1 MRILFMGTPEFAA
14 LSLSALLA
22 AGHEVTGVVTQPDKP
37 VGRKQV
43 LTPPP
48 VKALALEKG
57 LPVWQPETLKGRAI
71 EGLLTDLDAVAVV
84 AYGRILPRYVLE
96 APRCGCIN
104 VHGSL
109 LPKLRG
115 AAPIQRSIINGDAL
129 TGVTTMVMDAGMDTG
144 DMILSKAVEIGEY
157 ETSDELFSRLA
168 PVGAGLLIETLA
180 LVEAGTAP
188 RTPQDEA
195 LATYAPPLDK
205 AEAPLDFTKP
215 AAVLSKQVCGQNP
228 WPVAETMLFG
238 KRLKVYGARKG
249 GPTNLAPGTANG
261 TPAGLSVACG
271 DGELL
276 ILTDIQL
283 EGGKRMS
290 AGVFL
295 NGRPVKELKL

>member
-1 MRILFMGTPEFAA
+1 MRILFMGTPRFAA
-14 LSLSALLA
+14 VSLEALLA

-48 VKALALEKG
+48 VKETALAHA
-57 LPVWQPETLKGRAI
+57 LPVYQPETLKGRAI
-71 EGLLTDLDAVAVV
+71 EGLLPGLDAIAVV
-84 AYGRILPRYVLE
+84 AYGKILPRYVLE
-96 APRCGCIN
+96 APRFGCIN

-115 AAPIQRSIINGDAL
+115 AAPIQRSIINGDDF
-129 TGVTTMVMDAGMDTG
+129 TGVTTMHMDAGMDTG
-144 DMILSKAVEIGEY
+144 DMILTKALEIGEY
-157 ETSDELFSRLA
+157 ETSAELYERLA
-168 PVGAGLLIETLA
+168 PIGADLLVETLR
-180 LVEAGTAP
+180 LLEAGSAP
-188 RTPQDEA
+188 RTPQDET

-215 AAVLSKQVCGQNP
+215 AAVLSKQICGQNP
-228 WPVAETMLFG
+228 WPVAETTLFE

-249 GPTNLAPGTANG
+249 GQTDLAPGTANG
-261 TPAGLSVACG
+261 TPEGLSVACA
-271 DGELL
+271 DNSTI

-283 EGGKRMS
+283 EGGKRMP
-290 AGVFL
+290 ACEFL

>member
-14 LSLSALLA
+14 VSLEALIA

-37 VGRKQV
+37 VGRKLV

-48 VKALALEKG
+48 VKVAAQQHG
-57 LPVWQPETLKGRAI
+57 LQVFQPETLKGRAI
-71 EGLLTDLDAVAVV
+71 EDLLADLDAVAVV

-96 APRCGCIN
+96 APRYGCIN

-115 AAPIQRSIINGDAL
+115 AAPIQRSILNGDRY
-129 TGVTTMVMDAGMDTG
+129 TGITTMYLDAGMDTG
-144 DMILSKAVEIGEY
+144 DMILTRALEIGEY
-157 ETSDELFSRLA
+157 ETSEQLYSRLA
-168 PVGAGLLIETLA
+168 PVGGELLIETLR
-180 LVEAGTAP
+180 LIEEGRAP
-188 RTPQDEA
+188 RIPQEGA

-205 AEAPLDFTKP
+205 AEAPLDFTKS
-215 AAVLSKQVCGQNP
+215 AVQLSKQICGQNP
-228 WPVAETMLFG
+228 WPVAETNLFD

-249 GPTNLAPGTANG
+249 GQTVLAPGIANG
-261 TPAGLSVACG
+261 MPDGIAVACG
-271 DGELL
+271 DGRLL

-283 EGGKRMS
+283 EGGKRMPAS
-290 AGVFL
+290 VFL